1 MSLAWPNKKKIISF
15 LLDTNFDESPAR
27 VAHKAAT
34 LFEVVF
40 ESEDSLKKLKQE
52 LKKEKIAIDCNA
64 CNNQGEI
71 AIGPEDLDLDITPE
85 RIQ

>member
-52 LKKEKIAIDCNA
+52 LKKGKGNVWEDYMRRV
-64 CNNQGEI
+64 QG
-71 AIGPEDLDLDITPE
+71 
-85 RIQ
+85 

>member
-1 MSLAWPNKKKIISF
+1 MSLNWSLKKKIISF

-52 LKKEKIAIDCNA
+52 LKKGE
-64 CNNQGEI
+64 NNVWEDYLRRVQG
-71 AIGPEDLDLDITPE
+71 
-85 RIQ
+85 

>member
-40 ESEDSLKKLKQE
+40 ESENSLKKLKQE
-52 LKKEKIAIDCNA
+52 LKKGEGNVWEDYMRRV
-64 CNNQGEI
+64 QG
-71 AIGPEDLDLDITPE
+71 
-85 RIQ
+85 

>member
-1 MSLAWPNKKKIISF
+1 MSLKWLDKKRIISF
-15 LLDTNFDESPAR
+15 LLETNFDESPAR

-52 LKKEKIAIDCNA
+52 LKKGEGDVWENHMRRV
-64 CNNQGEI
+64 QG
-71 AIGPEDLDLDITPE
+71 
-85 RIQ
+85 

>member
-1 MSLAWPNKKKIISF
+1 MSLKWFDKKKIISF
-15 LLDTNFDESPAR
+15 LLDTNFDESPSR

-52 LKKEKIAIDCNA
+52 LKKGEGDVWEDYMRRV
-64 CNNQGEI
+64 QG
-71 AIGPEDLDLDITPE
+71 
-85 RIQ
+85 